1 MNFPNEIKINKDWSY
16 GSIYLGNKVVCDGK
30 PTSESIVNVFT
41 HAHED
46 HVKND
51 LITEAYQKDKRVIMS
66 EITRQLCSTFMLV
79 NLEYDFN
86 LKVIDDNEE
95 QFEGFTIKLVESK
108 HILGS
113 SQVEINDEVHG
124 KIGYSGD
131 FGEKVNEYIDVDL
144 LVLDGTYSGDFNN
157 RKWTMD
163 EAMEQLVDDIK
174 ENIGRRD
181 INLIA
186 DAGLLQNILSELDIW
201 EDIPNVIGTKKE
213 KGWCEVYENA
223 LFSQPKNVFL
233 KGSEEERQLKFEK
246 NPILTIGH
254 SRSILG
260 DIPKGLTYIVKNIG
274 IENEEPINQINENLK
289 RVGISSHSTGR
300 SVIEY
305 VEKVNPEYVLTDST
319 RSQSNAKKL
328 AKNIGQ
334 ELGIPSISSEELLK
348 QKVG

>member
-1 MNFPNEIKINKDWSY
+1 MKLPSEIRINKDWSY
-16 GSIYLGNKVVCDGK
+16 GSIHLGKKVVCDGR
-30 PTSESIVNVFT
+30 PTQDSIVNVFS

-86 LKVIDDNEE
+86 LKVVDDNEE
-95 QFEGFTIKLVESK
+95 QFDGFTIKLVESK

-113 SQVEINDEVHG
+113 SQVEVNDEIHG

-144 LVLDGTYSGDFNN
+144 LILDSTYSGDFNN

-163 EAMEQLVDDIK
+163 DAMEALVDDIK
-174 ENIGRRD
+174 KNIGRKD

-201 EDIPNVIGTKKE
+201 EDIPEVIGTKKE
-213 KGWCEVYENA
+213 QGWCEVYRNA

-233 KGSEEERQLKFEK
+233 KGSEEERQLKFEQ
-246 NPILTIGH
+246 NPIFTVGH

-274 IENEEPINQINENLK
+274 IENEEPINEINENFK

-300 SVIEY
+300 DVIKY
-305 VEKVNPEYVLTDST
+305 VEKVNPSYVLTDSS
-319 RSQSNAKKL
+319 RSQNNAKKL
-328 AKNIGQ
+328 AKKIGE
-334 ELGIPSISSEELLK
+334 ELGIPAISSDELEKLNT
-348 QKVG
+348 

>member
-16 GSIYLGNKVVCDGK
+16 GSIYLGNKVVCDGR
-30 PTSESIVNVFT
+30 PTQDSTVNVFS

-86 LKVIDDNEE
+86 LKVVDDNEE
-95 QFEGFTIKLVESK
+95 QFDGFTIKLVESK

-113 SQVEINDEVHG
+113 SQVEVNDEIHG

-144 LVLDGTYSGDFNN
+144 LVLDSTYSGDFNN

-163 EAMEQLVDDIK
+163 DAMEALVDDIK
-174 ENIGRRD
+174 KNIGRKD

-186 DAGLLQNILSELDIW
+186 DAC
-201 EDIPNVIGTKKE
+201 P
-213 KGWCEVYENA
+213 
-223 LFSQPKNVFL
+223 
-233 KGSEEERQLKFEK
+233 
-246 NPILTIGH
+246 
-254 SRSILG
+254 
-260 DIPKGLTYIVKNIG
+260 
-274 IENEEPINQINENLK
+274 
-289 RVGISSHSTGR
+289 
-300 SVIEY
+300 
-305 VEKVNPEYVLTDST
+305 VNP
-319 RSQSNAKKL
+319 
-328 AKNIGQ
+328 
-334 ELGIPSISSEELLK
+334 PP
-348 QKVG
+348 

>member
-1 MNFPNEIKINKDWSY
+1 MKLPSEIRINKDWSY
-16 GSIYLGNKVVCDGK
+16 GSIHLGKKVVCDGR
-30 PTSESIVNVFT
+30 PTQDSIVNVFS

-86 LKVIDDNEE
+86 LKVVDDNEE
-95 QFEGFTIKLVESK
+95 QFDGFTIKLVESK

-113 SQVEINDEVHG
+113 SQVEVNDEIHG

-144 LVLDGTYSGDFNN
+144 LVLDSTYSGDFNN

-163 EAMEQLVDDIK
+163 DAMEALVDDIK
-174 ENIGRRD
+174 KNIGRKD

-201 EDIPNVIGTKKE
+201 EDIPEVIGTKKE
-213 KGWCEVYENA
+213 QGWCEVYRNA

-233 KGSEEERQLKFEK
+233 KGSEEERQLKFEQ
-246 NPILTIGH
+246 NPIFTVGH

-274 IENEEPINQINENLK
+274 IENEEPINEINENFK

-300 SVIEY
+300 DVIKY
-305 VEKVNPEYVLTDST
+305 VEKVNPSYVLTDSS
-319 RSQSNAKKL
+319 RSQNNAKKL
-328 AKNIGQ
+328 AKKIGE
-334 ELGIPSISSEELLK
+334 ELGIPAISSDEFEKLNT
-348 QKVG
+348 

>member
-1 MNFPNEIKINKDWSY
+1 MKFSNEIRINKDWSY
-16 GSIYLGNKVVCDGK
+16 GSIYLGQKVVCDGK
-30 PTSESIVNVFT
+30 PTNNSLVNVFS

-51 LITEAYQKDKRVIMS
+51 LISEAYQQDKRVVMS

-86 LKVIDDNEE
+86 LKVIDDIEE
-95 QFEGFTIKLVESK
+95 QFDGFTIKLVESK

-113 SQVEINDEVHG
+113 SQVEVNDEIYG
-124 KIGYSGD
+124 KVGYSGD
-131 FGEKVNEYIDVDL
+131 FGEKVNEYIDVDF
-144 LVLDGTYSGDFNN
+144 LVLDSSYSGDFNN
-157 RKWTMD
+157 RRWTMD
-163 EAMEQLVDDIK
+163 DAMEALVEDIK
-174 ENIGRRD
+174 ANIGKKD

-186 DAGLLQNILSELDIW
+186 DAGLLQNILSELNIW
-201 EDIPNVIGTKKE
+201 EDFPSVIGSKKE
-213 KGWCEVYENA
+213 KGWCEVYASA
-223 LFSQPKNVFL
+223 LFSQPKNVFI
-233 KGSEEERQLKFEK
+233 KGSDEERQLKFEE
-246 NPILTIGH
+246 NSIFTIGH

-274 IENEEPINQINENLK
+274 IENEEPINEINENLK

-305 VEKVNPEYVLTDST
+305 VEKVNPQYVLTDSS
-319 RSQSNAKKL
+319 RSPSNAKKL

-334 ELGIPSISSEELLK
+334 ELGVPSISSEELLK
-348 QKVG
+348 QEAG